1 MVLLFLTEKIN
12 TKLKL
17 TTKHIE
23 KQRGSNGHSQS
34 QKTNGATGAIWY
46 G

>member
-1 MVLLFLTEKIN
+1 MVFLLLKKIN
-12 TKLKL
+12 AKLKL